1 MNKLIKFI
9 TESQIWRS
17 VFRHGVPDTERNQS
31 LVVFSNV
38 LLHLH
43 PVKVK
48 SHGLKMNYTWCL
60 GGISFFL
67 FIILTITGVLLMFY
81 YVPET
86 HRAYADMKDLEF
98 VVSYGVLLR
107 NLHRWGAHAM
117 VIAVMFHMARVFY
130 TGSYKAPREFNWVVG
145 VLLLVLTLLLSFT
158 GYLLPWD
165 QLAIWAITVGTNMA
179 RATPLLGYEGPFA
192 NLLGMRIDND
202 ARFALLGGTVVGQ
215 SALLRFY
222 VLHCVF
228 IPLVAALLM
237 AIHFWRIRKD
247 GGISGPL

>member
-130 TGSYKAPREFNWVVG
+130 TGSYKAPGN
-145 VLLLVLTLLLSFT
+145 ST
-158 GYLLPWD
+158 G
-165 QLAIWAITVGTNMA
+165 
-179 RATPLLGYEGPFA
+179 
-192 NLLGMRIDND
+192 
-202 ARFALLGGTVVGQ
+202 
-215 SALLRFY
+215 
-222 VLHCVF
+222 
-228 IPLVAALLM
+228 
-237 AIHFWRIRKD
+237 
-247 GGISGPL
+247 